1 MVSTLSPKEAV
12 IVSLKLGYVDGKCFS
27 TEAIANFLGI
37 EKEEVL
43 ETVKKALLLYKENI
57 NQFIDGAIE
66 SVDEQPKTLEKHL
79 K

>member
-1 MVSTLSPKEAV
+1 MFFYRS
-12 IVSLKLGYVDGKCFS
+12 DW
-27 TEAIANFLGI
+27 NFLGI

-66 SVDEQPKTLEKHL
+66 SVDEQPKTLEKRL